1 MDTIQH
7 YRAMLGIC
15 RQRAQMEGESE
26 SFWLE
31 EAAVLEQL
39 IVNAQ
44 RMRALGIEQES
55 RRVAA

>member
-1 MDTIQH
+1 
-7 YRAMLGIC
+7 
-15 RQRAQMEGESE
+15 MEGESE